1 LELIKHNKEESLL
14 LFGNHSQ
21 KVILETDSKPYSEDC
36 QIAAKNDIEAVR
48 CWLKRHNNNTHTLS
62 AYYKESRRLLLW
74 CVYERG
80 LTLGQLKVQDVE
92 TYFTFLKSPPAHWCE
107 GGARPTSEQWRP
119 LKGALSESACRMSMR
134 TLNALF
140 NYLVEADYVRTNP
153 LKLLNSALVRTLDQE
168 IQKYKV
174 WERMLEVD
182 EWEAVQQ
189 VLHTMSAETLT
200 EIDNKMR
207 TQFLFALLYLLG
219 LRINEVALSSWNAF
233 RKREGSWWFFIKG
246 KGGKPGHV
254 PVNDQLLSYVKSY
267 RLHLGLPPLPH
278 LEETKNLFISKKT
291 KRPLKV
297 RQLYGLVKAVGQNA
311 STAFEDKPLK
321 KKKLEQLSPH
331 WLRHLSASHQDKAG
345 IPVTVIQANHR
356 HRSSQ
361 TTQIYLHAEDALRST
376 EIQKLRMRLEP
387 ELIVKTVIAEK
398 VKLNLR
404 FKGGA
409 LSHEI
414 SLSRLLASIEENI
427 LRGIAFEREGP
438 DLAELLRHYERLK
451 KFGEALTVSY
461 ALNDFKAQRLGDI
474 QKAIIREASIRLFEC
489 SISVQKESNNFL
501 RTEQ

>member
-1 LELIKHNKEESLL
+1 MALELMKRDKKGSLL
-14 LFGNHSQ
+14 LFDNCSQ
-21 KVILETDSKPYSEDC
+21 KVVLETCSSPYSEHC
-36 QIAAKNDIEAVR
+36 QIIAKNDVEAVQ
-48 CWLKRHNNNTHTLS
+48 CWLKRHNDNPHTLS

-80 LTLGQLKVQDVE
+80 LNLGQLKVQDVE
-92 TYFTFLKSPPAHWCE
+92 AYFAFLKNPPAHWCE
-107 GGARPTSEQWRP
+107 WGALSTSGQWRP

-140 NYLVEADYVRTNP
+140 NYLVEADYLRINP
-153 LKLLNSALVRTLDQE
+153 LKLLNSALARTLDQE

-174 WERMLEVD
+174 WERMLEID

-189 VLHTMSAETLT
+189 ALQVMPVETLS

-219 LRINEVALSSWNAF
+219 LRIHEVALSSWNAF
-233 RKREGSWWFFIKG
+233 RIREGSWWFFIKG

-267 RLHLGLPPLPH
+267 RLHLGLSFLPH
-278 LEETKNLFISKKT
+278 LEETKSLFISKKT
-291 KRPLKV
+291 KKPLKV
-297 RQLYGLVKAVGQNA
+297 RQLYGLVKAIGQNA
-311 STAFEDKPLK
+311 SKAFEDEPLK
-321 KKKLEQLSPH
+321 KKKLDQLSPH

-345 IPVTVIQANHR
+345 ISATVIQANHR

-387 ELIVKTVIAEK
+387 ELIVKAVVAEK
-398 VKLNLR
+398 VKLNLSL
-404 FKGGA
+404 KGGS
-409 LSHEI
+409 LSHKI

-427 LRGIAFEREGP
+427 LRDIAFKREGS
-438 DLAELLRHYERLK
+438 DLGELLNHYERLK

-461 ALNDFKAQRLGDI
+461 ALIDFKAQSLGDI
-474 QKAIIREASIRLFEC
+474 QKAILREASIRLFEC
-489 SISVQKESNNFL
+489 SIAVQRDIL
-501 RTEQ
+501 